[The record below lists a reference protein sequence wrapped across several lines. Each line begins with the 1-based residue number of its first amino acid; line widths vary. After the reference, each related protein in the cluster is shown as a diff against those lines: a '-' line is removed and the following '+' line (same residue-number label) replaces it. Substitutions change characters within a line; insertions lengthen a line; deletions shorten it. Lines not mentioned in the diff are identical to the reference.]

1 MQETTYIRAINAALR
16 EELSRDP
23 NVVILGLDVSE
34 GAFAATKGL
43 IKEFGPERVRDYP
56 LSESSLIGFAAGA
69 AVMGLRP
76 VVEIMFMNF
85 MACCMDPMI
94 NGVGKLKAVY
104 GDQYKKV
111 PLTIRTLVGKGAG
124 QYHSDSFEA
133 LFTHIPGLK
142 VVMPGTVY
150 DVKGLLKSAIRDDN
164 PVLFI
169 EHAGMLRVKE
179 NIPEE
184 EYLVPLGRA
193 DVKREGND
201 VTIVT
206 WGRMVKEVLV
216 VAEKLI
222 KDGIS
227 IEVIDLRTLSPL
239 DKETILNSV
248 RKTSKA
254 VVVHEAIK
262 QGGFGGEIASVIA
275 EEALEYLDAPIK
287 RIGAKFAPIS
297 FCPPL
302 ENFILPNQNDII
314 ASVKEICS

>member
-16 EELSRDP
+16 EELARDS
-23 NVVILGLDVSE
+23 NVVIVGLDVSE
-34 GAFAATKGL
+34 GSFAATKGL
-43 IKEFGPERVRDYP
+43 SKEFGPERVRDYP
-56 LSESSLIGFAAGA
+56 MSENSLMGLAAGA
-69 AVMGLRP
+69 AVTGMRP
-76 VVEIMFMNF
+76 IVEIMFMNF
-85 MACCMDPMI
+85 MACCMDPII
-94 NGVGKLKAVY
+94 NGIAKLRSVY
-104 GDQYKKV
+104 GGQYEKV

-124 QYHSDSFEA
+124 QYHSDSYEA
-133 LFTHIPGLK
+133 MFTHVPGLK

-184 EYLVPLGRA
+184 EYLIPLGRA

-262 QGGFGGEIASVIA
+262 QGGFGGEIGSVIA

-302 ENFILPNQNDII
+302 ENFILPNQEDII